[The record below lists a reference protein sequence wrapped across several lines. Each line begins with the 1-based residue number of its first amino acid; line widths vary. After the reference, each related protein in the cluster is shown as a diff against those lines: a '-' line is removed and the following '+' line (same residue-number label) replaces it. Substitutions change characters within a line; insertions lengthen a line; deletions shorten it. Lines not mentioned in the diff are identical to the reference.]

1 MNSQTKSSDEI
12 ESLILKN
19 LQEIFNQLQYVSN
32 HNDIIKKYTTPL
44 HFDSLRNLINFL
56 RADHLSHSS
65 INNYDEYILS
75 YINNIAINIKSQ
87 TLIIF
92 HAKSE
97 ETINE
102 FIEELLNSIVTF
114 CNSTLELLSNHLINK
129 NRYNEEIKYNLDKI
143 ESLKLEHDSL
153 TNDFTILGKDVIELK
168 NSLTKNNEKLIK
180 TNNKNDELILKLS
193 NSNEELQNITIEKNR
208 IQAELLQFEN
218 EPTTTAYD
226 EAAVKYTDLYEKFR
240 NYFYLSIT
248 GIILIIFIMIYLKS
262 NIISSI
268 DFTLINNNNSGQ
280 VEYWIIKISLMLIGM
295 TLANYFLKQSS
306 HYQRLADQHH
316 QTSVE
321 LKAYPYFMN
330 SVPLEHS
337 IEIRKELALKYF
349 GKEIDSAS
357 HKNMSNLI
365 SDQMKST
372 TDMVKATT
380 DVIKNIN
387 VQKPGS

>member
-12 ESLILKN
+12 KSLILKN
-19 LQEIFNQLQYVSN
+19 LREIFNQLQYFSN
-32 HNDIIKKYTTPL
+32 HNNIIKKYTTPL
-44 HFDSLRNLINFL
+44 HFDSLKNLINFL
-56 RADHLSHSS
+56 REDHLFQSS

-75 YINNIAINIKSQ
+75 YINNIATNIKSQ
-87 TLIIF
+87 TVTIL

-97 ETINE
+97 EIINE
-102 FIEELLNSIVTF
+102 FIEELLNSIIIF
-114 CNSTLELLSNHLINK
+114 CNSTLELLSNHLIIK
-129 NRYNEEIKYNLDKI
+129 NRYNEANKYNLDKV
-143 ESLKLEHDSL
+143 ESLKLENGSL
-153 TNDFTILGKDVIELK
+153 KNDFTIVGKDVIELK
-168 NSLTKNNEKLIK
+168 KSLTKSNENLIK
-180 TNNKNDELILKLS
+180 TNNKNDELTLKLS
-193 NSNEELQNITIEKNR
+193 RSNEELQNVTVEKNR

-226 EAAVKYTDLYEKFR
+226 KAAEKYSGLHGMFR
-240 NYFYLSIT
+240 NCFYCSLA
-248 GIILIIFIMIYLKS
+248 GIIFIIFIMIYLKS
-262 NIISSI
+262 YIISSI
-268 DFTLINNNNSGQ
+268 DFTLLNNNNSGQ

-387 VQKPGS
+387 IQKPGS

>member
-12 ESLILKN
+12 KSLILKN
-19 LQEIFNQLQYVSN
+19 LLEIFDQLQYFSN
-32 HNDIIKKYTTPL
+32 NNNMIKKYTTHI
-44 HFDSLRNLINFL
+44 HFDSLKDLINFL
-56 RADHLSHSS
+56 REDHLSQSS

-75 YINNIAINIKSQ
+75 YINNIATNIKSK
-87 TLIIF
+87 TLRIF
-92 HAKSE
+92 HTKSE
-97 ETINE
+97 EIINE
-102 FIEELLNSIVTF
+102 FIEELLNSIIIF
-114 CNSTLELLSNHLINK
+114 CNSTLELLSNHLIIK

-143 ESLKLEHDSL
+143 KSLKLENDSL
-153 TNDFTILGKDVIELK
+153 KSDFTIVGKEVLELK

-180 TNNKNDELILKLS
+180 IINKNDELTLNLS
-193 NSNEELQNITIEKNR
+193 KSNEELQNVTVEKNR

-226 EAAVKYTDLYEKFR
+226 EAAVKYTDLHEKFR
-240 NYFYLSIT
+240 NFFYFSLT
-248 GIILIIFIMIYLKS
+248 GIIFVIFIMIYLKS
-262 NIISSI
+262 NIIPLI
-268 DFTLINNNNSGQ
+268 NFTLVNNNDQ